1 MTEPTLESLAARVTE
16 LERKIAGFPPDVI
29 APTRSWQSVAG
40 MFTGSEFMKEVDAEI
55 IKLREVERDAAHE
68 GALE

>member
-16 LERKIAGFPPDVI
+16 LEWKIAGFQPDVI

-40 MFTGSEFMKEVDAEI
+40 MFTGSEFMKEVDEEI
-55 IKLREVERDAAHE
+55 VRLREIDRNAHAE
-68 GALE
+68 GGTE